1 MYYEHVLQWIVFT
14 LLPFVCSNIREGT
27 VHAVLLK
34 HESVAEV
41 PITKF
46 SHTCKASVKIICHAV

>member
-1 MYYEHVLQWIVFT
+1 VFT
-14 LLPFVCSNIREGT
+14 LLPFVCSNLSEGT
-27 VHAVLLK
+27 VRDVLLK

-46 SHTCKASVKIICHAV
+46 PYTCKASVRLIHHAV